1 MQDKMTVTIQ
11 GIAPMLLHNGR
22 LANPLDQWAVAMK
35 EVSSKRNKTEA
46 DHLEMARI
54 EWYGSLYTDEESRVC
69 IPGENIESVMVD
81 GAKKLK
87 LGPRV
92 KAGVISPGL
101 WRVEYQGPKNP
112 DEMWTCGKFTDTR
125 GVRIGKNRVMR
136 TRPIFREW
144 RLTFDLLF
152 MGLNKKEVVDALTA
166 AGEQVGLGDFRP
178 KFGRFMIV

>member
-1 MQDKMTVTIQ
+1 MQDKMTVTLE
-11 GIAPMLLHNGR
+11 GIAPLFLHNGR
-22 LANPLDQWAVAMK
+22 LANPLNRWAIALK
-35 EVSSKRNKTEA
+35 EVASKRNKTDA

-54 EWYGSLYTDEESRVC
+54 EWYGSLYTDDEARVC
-69 IPGENIESVMVD
+69 IPGENIESVMVE

-101 WRVEYQGPKNP
+101 WRIEYQGPTNP
-112 DEMWTCGKFTDTR
+112 DEMWMSGKFTDTR
-125 GVRIGKNRVMR
+125 GVRIGRNRVMR

-144 RLTFDLLF
+144 RLTCDLLY
-152 MGLNKKEVVDALTA
+152 MGLNPKEVIGALKA

-178 KFGRFMIV
+178 KFGRFVIV